1 MSIRGYINDFMISGQ
16 RWKPCGHY
24 SKVCFFAIW
33 IFTHDGVNSSHRWHY
48 HCRFRVKK
56 NYDFFHDVTVVC
68 EYPSNRYQA
77 KKLPKEPSFS
87 LF

>member
-1 MSIRGYINDFMISGQ
+1 MMVLTPVIAGTTTAGSEL
-16 RWKPCGHY
+16 
-24 SKVCFFAIW
+24 
-33 IFTHDGVNSSHRWHY
+33 
-48 HCRFRVKK
+48 KK

-68 EYPSNRYQA
+68 EYPSNRHQA